1 MIPANRGPE
10 APMDR
15 VRLLLGGWR
24 AVAEGAHGLARALE
38 QTPDACAC
46 GDGRAHLAGSC
57 DCCRARRATECLDCA
72 RLLDGLD
79 EKIQTQVERT
89 LRYLPALA
97 DMGLVRTS
105 AADDALRRVPRDLG
119 AVVRTFA
126 RLRAAVR
133 EFERGCSTG
142 HLRAIRQLTRK
153 LRSSVGDLERALDET
168 G

>member
-1 MIPANRGPE
+1 MIPVNPGSN
-10 APMDR
+10 APSDR
-15 VRLLLGGWR
+15 LRLLLGGWR
-24 AVAEGAHGLARALE
+24 SIAEGALGLARALE
-38 QTPDACAC
+38 QAPDMCAC

-57 DCCRARRATECLDCA
+57 DCCSDRRVNECADCA

-79 EKIQTQVERT
+79 QKIEMQVERT

-97 DMGLVRTS
+97 GMGLIRTS
-105 AADDALRRVPRDLG
+105 AADDALRRVPRNLG

-126 RLRAAVR
+126 RLRSAVR

-142 HLRAIRQLTRK
+142 HLRTIRQLTER

-168 G
+168 P